1 MVSEDPFDSLADRA
15 TASSVTGVREVP
27 NSTGSSNNELGTS
40 NQEGV
45 YPKATEEVIQED
57 VASLLIPFN
66 LSHKLKRSGPL
77 LRFTN

>member
-1 MVSEDPFDSLADRA
+1 
-15 TASSVTGVREVP
+15 
-27 NSTGSSNNELGTS
+27 LGAA

>member
-1 MVSEDPFDSLADRA
+1 MRASLDCRDTAVPSNFDAELAG
-15 TASSVTGVREVP
+15 GVRQRVGCTVWIKP
-27 NSTGSSNNELGTS
+27 TVLRN
-40 NQEGV
+40 
-45 YPKATEEVIQED
+45 PKATEEVIQED